1 MLNPTVA
8 HVTANWISDYFSGAV
23 DIPEPAVVE
32 EGNQAFI
39 FYINLLLTTCSEIN
53 SFRAWQSRSFG
64 AHGVKGVH
72 IGPHATLYTDLLL
85 ADMGLQSG
93 HVTDGI
99 PGPIR
104 TCREWFR
111 PMYPEIYAGVALD
124 RKARDMDR
132 SNHKGEIFKNER
144 QSVFIEGAVL
154 LKWILL
160 SIIRY
165 LLTGAL

>member
-1 MLNPTVA
+1 MA

-23 DIPEPAVVE
+23 DIPEPAVIE

-39 FYINLLLTTCSEIN
+39 SYLHLSLTTCPEIN
-53 SFRAWQSRSFG
+53 SFHAWQSQSFG
-64 AHGVKGVH
+64 AHGAKGVH
-72 IGPHATLYTDLLL
+72 IGPHATLYTDILL

-99 PGPIR
+99 PGPLR

-111 PMYPEIYAGVALD
+111 PMYPAIYAGLALD
-124 RKARDMDR
+124 RKARGMER
-132 SNHKGEIFKNER
+132 SSAKSKSSKHER

-154 LKWILL
+154 LKWVLL
-160 SIIRY
+160 SIMRY